1 MPYQIHPQAGEPII
15 IVRMTDPFD
24 FLDDLRPMIEDIA
37 ASASSYPGNYY
48 VIYEFPNL
56 TVTFSDVVM
65 TLAQQSS
72 KLPGSLS
79 DPRCKAIAVAP
90 PDMMEFAV
98 KSLEQT
104 QYGKL
109 RMEILP
115 TTEEAMEYAR
125 LLATIS

>member
-1 MPYQIHPQAGEPII
+1 MPYQIKPQADEPII
-15 IVRMTDPFD
+15 IVSMSDPFD
-24 FLDDLRPMIEDIA
+24 FIEDVRPMIEQIA
-37 ASASSYPGNYY
+37 VAATPFTGNYY

-72 KLPGSLS
+72 KLPGSIS
-79 DPRCKAIAVAP
+79 DPRVRALAVAP

-115 TTEEAMEYAR
+115 SMEEALEYAR
-125 LLATIS
+125 LMMTIM

>member
-1 MPYQIHPQAGEPII
+1 MPYRIQPQAGEPII
-15 IVRMTDPFD
+15 VVSMSDPFD
-24 FLDDLRPMIEDIA
+24 FVDDVRPMIEQIA
-37 ASASSYPGNYY
+37 AAAASFPGRYY

-65 TLAQQSS
+65 TLAEQSS
-72 KLPGSLS
+72 KMPGSVS
-79 DPRCKAIAVAP
+79 DPRVKAIAVAP

-115 TTEEAMEYAR
+115 SMEEALEYAR
-125 LLATIS
+125 LLITIS